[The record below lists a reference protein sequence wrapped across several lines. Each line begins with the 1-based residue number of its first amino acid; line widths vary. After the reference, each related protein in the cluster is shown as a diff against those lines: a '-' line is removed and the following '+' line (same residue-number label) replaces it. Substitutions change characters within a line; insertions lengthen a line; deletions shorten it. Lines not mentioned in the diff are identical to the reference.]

1 MTRSKDQGPMR
12 VMVASNLCTET
23 PQGLADGAVLEGY
36 AGPMAQVMVQA
47 SRDRPECVAALVEG
61 LLRDLQDAAM
71 PLEDRFTPPPQ

>member
-1 MTRSKDQGPMR
+1 M
-12 VMVASNLCTET
+12 
-23 PQGLADGAVLEGY
+23 VLEGY